1 MNELTKI
8 KDVSSRYNITA
19 RTLRYYEDAGLIT
32 SVRSED
38 YAHRLYDEA
47 AIMRLKQILILRKL
61 NISIKDIKRI
71 FSAPGSEVVLEVLGK
86 KADDVADEIALLQEL
101 KEIVLDFIRQIE
113 QADFHSESAVKRLY
127 DKAKQIETQLT
138 VPEYNGNP
146 SDMNRLLKV
155 TEELDDKMLRLPAA
169 IRAYRQSVGAM
180 RFIGKKYPNGGT
192 AWSDWDSRPDSDMFL
207 KQKIGIDLK
216 NFYEDGDA
224 VVGLMRHKD
233 GDHRNFEYWIGFF
246 TPANTPVP
254 DGYEYEDFPK
264 MDIGTC
270 WIYGKNGE
278 VYGIEPSA
286 LAKLEEEGYET
297 ITDWWFER
305 YSPFRCTP
313 DKKGNVIIDICFF
326 IK

>member
-233 GDHRNFEYWIGFF
+233 GSHRNFEYWIGFF
-246 TPANTPVP
+246 TPANTP
-254 DGYEYEDFPK
+254 
-264 MDIGTC
+264 
-270 WIYGKNGE
+270 
-278 VYGIEPSA
+278 
-286 LAKLEEEGYET
+286 
-297 ITDWWFER
+297 
-305 YSPFRCTP
+305 
-313 DKKGNVIIDICFF
+313 
-326 IK
+326 